1 MNRDL
6 KVRGGAAA
14 VLVVLF
20 AAGTAFG
27 LAVGRTVGEAGGTP
41 GSGPLDGPLSL
52 GPSEPSK
59 EWIVDRLDL
68 SPVQRIAVDSVVEHF
83 GHRMS
88 SLQKEY
94 RPRYRAIVDSA
105 SHALRALLTE
115 EQRVRYD
122 SLQAAAKRGV
132 EETVERDT
140 R

>member
-6 KVRGGAAA
+6 KVKGGAAA

-27 LAVGRTVGEAGGTP
+27 LAVGRNGGEARGTP
-41 GSGPLDGPLSL
+41 GPIDGPLSL

-68 SPVQRIAVDSVVEHF
+68 TPVQRVAVDSVVEHF

-105 SHALRALLTE
+105 SQALRALLTE
-115 EQRVRYD
+115 EQRARYD
-122 SLQAAAKRGV
+122 SLQAAAKRGF
-132 EETVERDT
+132 EETVERDI